1 MILLS
6 LQFPVRDPWA
16 SQHRTV
22 LAAKERVSMQRLGL
36 ILLREAVGVF
46 VFVFLTE
53 PREMKWKPHEQAP
66 HSIVTGINKALRA
79 SL

>member
-1 MILLS
+1 
-6 LQFPVRDPWA
+6 
-16 SQHRTV
+16 
-22 LAAKERVSMQRLGL
+22 MQRLGL
-36 ILLREAVGVF
+36 ILLREAVGLF

-66 HSIVTGINKALRA
+66 HSTVTDINKALRA